1 MNAKTG
7 AHLPPSITP
16 KVNDWILSGTI
27 LLTFDSVEEILLWPL
42 KWNLFVCTFKWCCF
56 CFGICLKE
64 ICNFCL
70 ILTLA
75 SSGVKEL
82 KRGTFTLSVPSNVW
96 VYSLPKVNPH
106 INMDILH
113 TVLHTF
119 PVVLLGRV
127 SSTIKTRS
135 LIDHLLLTTCLFIWA
150 VLLKGEIEIGHS
162 KG

>member
-1 MNAKTG
+1 
-7 AHLPPSITP
+7 
-16 KVNDWILSGTI
+16 
-27 LLTFDSVEEILLWPL
+27 
-42 KWNLFVCTFKWCCF
+42 
-56 CFGICLKE
+56 
-64 ICNFCL
+64 
-70 ILTLA
+70 
-75 SSGVKEL
+75 
-82 KRGTFTLSVPSNVW
+82 
-96 VYSLPKVNPH
+96 
-106 INMDILH
+106 MDILH